1 MAGVRLT
8 GLASG
13 LDTESLVKQL
23 SQAYQ
28 IKVDDA
34 KKKQTK
40 AEWKKEA
47 WGNLNTKLMNFYKN
61 ALTTFKSTS
70 TYKSKTVIGTL
81 SGVKITAGSNAV
93 NGNHK
98 VKVEKTASAQMWTGH
113 QINVDADGNAKK
125 YTSTSYKAA
134 KWDDVKDTKIS
145 ELYDK
150 NGYPIMSSL
159 NGSSFTVQP
168 VSGESKDVTI
178 SVNENTTIEDLL
190 TSVNEQLEG
199 TGLTAGFE
207 NGALTF
213 TNTTA
218 TELENDTGDTTYTGG
233 TEIIIT
239 ARDQASAKALG
250 LTYNENGKGTVVDP
264 LSDKVTNN
272 TVKGSAF
279 AYDKVETEGS
289 SVTGSSK
296 LMDLGIADGTS
307 IKVNGTEIV
316 VDRTTTLDS
325 LAKSMSDAGI
335 NASYDAKQGRFYLS
349 SKETGTASAFTVEAD
364 GETTLAALGLDLAD
378 GESGKI
384 AASDAIIEY
393 NGVTYKSNNNTF
405 DINGLTFEV
414 SEANSELQ
422 QSFTVEADVNG
433 IYEKVKNF
441 VKEYNELITEMN
453 KLYNAD
459 SSKGYEPLTSDEKD
473 AMNDEDIENWE
484 KKIKDSLLR
493 RDSTIDGLLS
503 FMRTALN
510 KSVEV
515 KNADGT
521 TSRFS
526 LSSFGIVT
534 GTWTERG
541 LLHINGNSD
550 DPDYADFEDK
560 LKKMISA
567 NPDAVAQTFASLG
580 NDIYSYMQKKMKST
594 EFSSALTFYEDKR
607 MDGEI
612 KDYKDEVKAMQ
623 KKMADEEERYYKQF
637 SAMETALAKLQS
649 QQTYIA
655 QLFGGR

>member
-28 IKVDDA
+28 MKVDDA

-47 WGNLNTKLMNFYKN
+47 WANLNTKLMNFYKN

-70 TYKSKTVIGTL
+70 TYKSKAVKGTL

-98 VKVEKTASAQMWTGH
+98 VKVISTASAQMWTGH
-113 QINVDADGNAKK
+113 KINENADGSAKK
-125 YTSTSYKAA
+125 YTATSYKAA
-134 KWDDVKDTKIS
+134 TDENTKIS
-145 ELYDK
+145 DLYDK
-150 NGYPIMSSL
+150 NGYPITDSL
-159 NGSSFTVQP
+159 NGASFTV
-168 VSGESKDVTI
+168 GDKTVTL
-178 SVNENTTIEDLL
+178 SVDDDTTVGSLVDSI
-190 TSVNEQLEG
+190 NEQLKD
-199 TGLTAGFE
+199 TGLEASFA

-213 TNTTA
+213 SNNTA
-218 TELENDTGDTTYTGG
+218 TRNEGEDGKVTFTDG
-233 TEIIIT
+233 TNITIT
-239 ARDQASAKALG
+239 ANNDAAVSLLG
-250 LTYNENGKGTVVDP
+250 LSKGADGTASTVVKSLCETDIN
-264 LSDKVTNN
+264 V
-272 TVKGSAF
+272 VKSSTF
-279 AYDKVETEGS
+279 AYEKVETADS
-289 SVTGSSK
+289 SITGSSK
-296 LMDLGIADGTS
+296 LVDLGIKKGT
-307 IKVNGTEIV
+307 KVKINDTEIV

-325 LAKSMSDAGI
+325 LAKSMSNAGI

-349 SKETGTASAFTVEAD
+349 SKTTGESSAFTVQVLTED
-364 GETTLAALGLDLAD
+364 GVEDEDALAALGLDLKD
-378 GESGKI
+378 GEAGKI
-384 AASDAIIEY
+384 AATSAEIEY
-393 NGVTYKSNNNTF
+393 NGVKYKSDTNSF

-414 SEANSELQ
+414 SEADPNTQ
-422 QSFTVEADVNG
+422 QSFTVEADVDG
-433 IYEKVKNF
+433 IYEKIKNF

-459 SSKGYEPLTSDEKD
+459 SSRGYEPLTSDEKD

-503 FMRTALN
+503 YMRTALN

-534 GTWTERG
+534 GNWTERG

-550 DPDYADFEDK
+550 DPDYADFDDV
-560 LKKMISA
+560 LKKMIAA
-567 NPDAVAQTFASLG
+567 NPDAIAQTFASLG
-580 NDIYSYMQKKMKST
+580 NDIYSYMQKAMKST

-623 KKMADEEERYYKQF
+623 KKMADEEEKYYKQF

>member
-28 IKVDDA
+28 MKVDDA

-47 WGNLNTKLMNFYKN
+47 WANLNTKLMNFYKN
-61 ALTTFKSTS
+61 ALTTFKSTA

-81 SGVKITAGSNAV
+81 SGVKITAGANAV

-98 VKVEKTASAQMWTGH
+98 VTVTSTASAQMWTGH
-113 QINVDADGNAKK
+113 KINENADGTAKK

-134 KWDDVKDTKIS
+134 TDENTKIS
-145 ELYDK
+145 DLYDK
-150 NGYPIMSSL
+150 NGYPITNSL
-159 NGSSFTVQP
+159 NGAQFTV
-168 VSGESKDVTI
+168 GDKTVTI
-178 SVNENTTIEDLL
+178 NVGDDTTVGSLVESIND
-190 TSVNEQLEG
+190 QLAG
-199 TGLTAGFE
+199 TGLEASFA

-213 TNTTA
+213 SNNTA
-218 TELENDTGDTTYTGG
+218 TRNETEEGVTFTGG
-233 TEIIIT
+233 TNITIT
-239 ARDQASAKALG
+239 ADNDAAVSLLG
-250 LTYNENGKGTVVDP
+250 LSKGADGTASTVVKS
-264 LSDKVTNN
+264 LSETDINV
-272 TVKGSAF
+272 VKSSTF
-279 AYDKVETEGS
+279 AYEKVEAADT

-296 LMDLGIADGTS
+296 LVDLGIKEGAEIT
-307 IKVNGTEIV
+307 VNGTKIV

-325 LAKSMSDAGI
+325 LAKSMSNAGI

-349 SKETGTASAFTVEAD
+349 AKETGTANAFTVETD
-364 GETTLAALGLDLAD
+364 DDTLAALGLKFEEGD
-378 GESGKI
+378 EGKI
-384 AASDAIIEY
+384 DASDAEITY
-393 NGVTYKSNNNTF
+393 NGVKYTSSNNTF

-414 SEANSELQ
+414 SEANKSE
-422 QSFTVEADVNG
+422 QSFTVEADVDG

-441 VKEYNELITEMN
+441 VKEYNELIAEMN

-459 SSKGYEPLTSDEKD
+459 SSRGYEPLTSDEKD

-550 DPDYADFEDK
+550 DPDYADFDDK
-560 LKKMISA
+560 LKKMIAA
-567 NPDAVAQTFASLG
+567 NPDAIAQTFASLG
-580 NDIYSYMQKKMKST
+580 NDIYSYMQKAMKST

-623 KKMADEEERYYKQF
+623 KKMADEEEKYYKQF

-655 QLFGGR
+655 QLFGGK

>member
-28 IKVDDA
+28 MKVDDA

-47 WGNLNTKLMNFYKN
+47 WANLNTKLMNFYKN

-70 TYKSKTVIGTL
+70 TYKSKAVVGSL

-98 VKVEKTASAQMWTGH
+98 VTVTSTASAQMWTGH
-113 QINVDADGNAKK
+113 QINKEK
-125 YTSTSYKAA
+125 YTATSYKTAT
-134 KWDDVKDTKIS
+134 DDSTKIS
-145 ELYDK
+145 DLYDK
-150 NGYPIMSSL
+150 NGYPITNSL
-159 NGSSFTVQP
+159 NGAQFTV
-168 VSGESKDVTI
+168 GDKTVTI
-178 SVNENTTIEDLL
+178 SIDDDTTVGSLVDSI
-190 TSVNEQLEG
+190 NEQLDG
-199 TGLTAGFE
+199 TGLEASFA

-213 TNTTA
+213 SNNTA
-218 TELENDTGDTTYTGG
+218 TRNEDEDGKVTFTDGANIT
-233 TEIIIT
+233 IT
-239 ARDQASAKALG
+239 ADNDAAVSLLG
-250 LTYNENGKGTVVDP
+250 LSKGADGTASTVVKS
-264 LSDKVTNN
+264 LSETDINV
-272 TVKGSAF
+272 VKSSTF
-279 AYDKVETEGS
+279 AYEKVETADT

-296 LMDLGIADGTS
+296 LVDLGIKEGTT

-316 VDRTTTLDS
+316 VDRTTTLDG
-325 LAKSMSDAGI
+325 LAKAMSNTGI

-349 SKETGTASAFTVEAD
+349 SKETGTAAAFTVETD
-364 GETTLAALGLDLAD
+364 DETLAALGLKFEEGDK
-378 GESGKI
+378 GKI
-384 AASDAIIEY
+384 DATDAEIIY
-393 NGVTYKSNNNTF
+393 NGVTYTSNNNTF

-414 SEANSELQ
+414 SEANEKE
-422 QSFTVEADVNG
+422 QSFTVEADVDG

-441 VKEYNELITEMN
+441 VKEYNALIEEMN

-459 SSKGYEPLTSDEKD
+459 SSRGYEPLTSDEKD

-493 RDSTIDGLLS
+493 RDSTIDSLLS
-503 FMRTALN
+503 YMRTALN

-534 GTWTERG
+534 STWTERG

-550 DPDYADFEDK
+550 DPDYADFDDK
-560 LKKMISA
+560 LKKMIAA
-567 NPDAVAQTFASLG
+567 NPDAIAQTFASLG
-580 NDIYSYMQKKMKST
+580 NDIYSYMQKAMKST

-623 KKMADEEERYYKQF
+623 KKMADEEEKYYKQF

-655 QLFGGR
+655 QLFGGK

>member
-1 MAGVRLT
+1 MAGVRMT

-28 IKVDDA
+28 VKVDDA

-47 WGNLNTKLMNFYKN
+47 WANLNTKLMNFYKN

-70 TYKSKTVIGTL
+70 TYKSKAVKGTL

-98 VKVEKTASAQMWTGH
+98 VTVTSTASAQMWTGH
-113 QINVDADGNAKK
+113 QINKDK
-125 YTSTSYKAA
+125 YTATSYKGTT
-134 KWDDVKDTKIS
+134 DTSKKLS

-150 NGYPIMSSL
+150 NGYPIQNAL
-159 NGSSFTVQP
+159 NGSSF
-168 VSGESKDVTI
+168 KVTDTQTGQETEVKI
-178 SVNENTTIEDLL
+178 AVDGNTTVEQLL
-190 TSVNEQLEG
+190 TSVNNQLNG
-199 TGLTAGFE
+199 TGLTASFE

-218 TELENDTGDTTYTGG
+218 TELVNDTGDKTYTGG

-239 ARDQASAKALG
+239 AKDQASAKALG

-279 AYDKVETEGS
+279 AYEKVETADS

-296 LMDLGIADGTS
+296 LIDLGIKEGTK
-307 IKVNGTEIV
+307 ITVNGTEIA

-325 LAKSMSDAGI
+325 LAKSMSNAGI

-349 SKETGTASAFTVEAD
+349 SKETGEANAFTVQVLTED
-364 GETTLAALGLDLAD
+364 GVEDEKALAALGLDLKD
-378 GESGKI
+378 GEAGKI
-384 AASDAIIEY
+384 DATNAEITY
-393 NGVTYKSNNNTF
+393 NGVKYISNNNTF

-414 SEANSELQ
+414 SEANRTE
-422 QSFTVEADVNG
+422 QSFTVEADVDG

-459 SSKGYEPLTSDEKD
+459 SSRGYEPLTSDEKD

-484 KKIKDSLLR
+484 NKIKDSLLR

-550 DPDYADFEDK
+550 DPDYADFDDK
-560 LKKMISA
+560 LKKMIAA
-567 NPDAVAQTFASLG
+567 NPDAIAQTFASLG
-580 NDIYSYMQKKMKST
+580 NDIYSYMQKAMKST

-623 KKMADEEERYYKQF
+623 KRMADEEEKYYKQF

-655 QLFGGR
+655 QLFAGQ